1 MAAPREIPE
10 IQKRK
15 TAMSIIHA
23 ELPAE
28 TVAPPM
34 KETAIIVLIEDLRQM
49 QETAN
54 ALAAQQLELTK
65 HIETALKRVRELH
78 EKTAADQKDVGGEA

>member
-1 MAAPREIPE
+1 
-10 IQKRK
+10 
-15 TAMSIIHA
+15 MSIMHA

-49 QETAN
+49 QETATV
-54 ALAAQQLELTK
+54 LAAQQLDLTK
-65 HIETALKRVRELH
+65 HIETVLKKARELH
-78 EKTAADQKDVGGEA
+78 EKTLADQKDVGGEA